1 MLVLLFS
8 FRFYTFR
15 LYNQF
20 QSLDIVFCQ
29 LDVPSITCCSEQL
42 ARSNIIIK
50 YKHQFS
56 SFITLCLVLTQHR
69 ISFIDYLPIQFMLAT
84 YITFIPWNMFVNM
97 NMATAFKC
105 WHPCRI
111 IWIYAIP
118 TSSTTTTFL

>member
-29 LDVPSITCCSEQL
+29 LDVPSITYCSEQL

-50 YKHQFS
+50 YKHQF
-56 SFITLCLVLTQHR
+56 FI
-69 ISFIDYLPIQFMLAT
+69 FY
-84 YITFIPWNMFVNM
+84 NFV
-97 NMATAFKC
+97 FGS
-105 WHPCRI
+105 
-111 IWIYAIP
+111 YS
-118 TSSTTTTFL
+118 TSY